1 MRHLTTIRRHL
12 FLLAVLLT
20 TAACSPPE
28 APARA
33 DAFTIETD
41 RLTIRVEGDPQAF
54 ELHAGQILTR
64 IDTVDPQLI
73 RPGIGIWAV
82 EGIDEGLTPV
92 GDSHLVRIGTVIA
105 VEPRAGGY

>member
-1 MRHLTTIRRHL
+1 MHRTAI
-12 FLLAVLLT
+12 
-20 TAACSPPE
+20 TAALALLLSACNPPD
-28 APARA
+28 APTPARA
-33 DAFTIETD
+33 DAFTIETE
-41 RLTIRVEGDPQAF
+41 RLTIRVDGDPQAF

-92 GDSHLVRIGTVIA
+92 NDSHLVRIGTVVA
-105 VEPRAGGY
+105 VEPRGGGY